1 MTVPVFVVVEDLSH
15 LDHLTVGN
23 LTMTLSSG
31 SMGMPQ
37 CLTLVHNDAGEQIV
51 YGDSKGAAI
60 MLLCGS
66 REWPARDMISGAEH
80 QDYIMVH
87 QVRE

>member
-1 MTVPVFVVVEDLSH
+1 
-15 LDHLTVGN
+15 
-23 LTMTLSSG
+23 
-31 SMGMPQ
+31 MPQ

-87 QVRE
+87 QVSKGIRKHDGILGLDCSLQKGFLGSRILQNKAECS